1 MSHQTN
7 PLSRRSLLAGA
18 TTASA
23 LAGVGTARAQA
34 RKTVLVIGL
43 DISDGRNYD
52 PARSADLTPPL
63 TMGAVYDTLITLS
76 TDDLVNVKP
85 ALATSWSL
93 VKDGTAWRFALR
105 PGVKFWNGDAMTAED
120 VKFSLDRLIN
130 IKDQP
135 ASYAANMGA
144 VSIVDAMT
152 VEIAMKNPKEPLLLD
167 LTAPSFAIY
176 SAKLTAANG
185 AVATPGA
192 DQADK
197 ATPWLNGNSA
207 GTGPYR
213 MVGWE
218 RNVSV
223 TLQKNPHYWGV
234 AVPFERVVI
243 RHIADGAAQL
253 LAVRRG
259 DIDIA
264 MNLAAEQLDSLK
276 GNADITTIQGGST
289 DTLYF
294 MMTSNPELNA
304 ALAKRE
310 ARQAVAHA
318 IDYEGL
324 IKGLVGGFADRPAS
338 FLPAGIAG
346 TTLEQTREFGFKEDL
361 AKAKAMLVAAGV
373 PNGFEFELIFPSA
386 AYFSTSYA
394 LMAQKI
400 QADLVRVGVK
410 MTLKPMD
417 NVNWRAQFNGGK
429 AQATI
434 APWTSPSPNP
444 YLWTGAS
451 VQRVAKRVGW
461 EPSAEIVGLVSQGAA
476 EIDIAKQAAIYKRY
490 QQILIEQ
497 ANYATLMQ
505 PIYRIAAHK
514 NVTNVKLTANVWKI
528 ELAQIK
534 PAA

>member
-1 MSHQTN
+1 MVQ
-7 PLSRRSLLAGA
+7 PIGLSRRLVLAGA
-18 TTASA
+18 AASGALAHVPLASA
-23 LAGVGTARAQA
+23 QQ

-63 TMGAVYDTLITLS
+63 TMGAVYETLITLS

-85 ALATSWSL
+85 ALATAWSL
-93 VKDGTAWRFALR
+93 VKDGTAWRFTLR

-144 VSIVDAMT
+144 VSIVDPMT

-176 SAKLTAANG
+176 SAKLAAANG

-197 ATPWLNGNSA
+197 ATPWLNANSA

-213 MVGWE
+213 MIGWE

-223 TLQKNPHYWGV
+223 TLQRNANYWGSP
-234 AVPFERVVI
+234 AAFERVVI
-243 RHIADGAAQL
+243 RHIPDGAAQL

-276 GNADITTIQGGST
+276 GNADIATIQGGST

-294 MMTSNPELNA
+294 CLTGNAELNA

-324 IKGLVGGFADRPAS
+324 IKGLVGGFADRPPS

-346 TTLEQTREFGFKEDL
+346 TTLEQTKAFGFREDL
-361 AKAKAMLVAAGV
+361 AKAKQLLAAAGV

-400 QADLVRVGVK
+400 QSDLSRVGIR

-451 VQRVAKRVGW
+451 VQRVAKRMGW
-461 EPSAEIVGLVSQGAA
+461 EPSAEILGLVSQGAA
-476 EIDIAKQAAIYKRY
+476 EIDVARQAAIYERY
-490 QQILIEQ
+490 QRILIDQ
-497 ANYATLMQ
+497 ANYVTLMQ
-505 PIYRIAAHK
+505 PIYRIAAHR
-514 NVTNVKLTANVWKI
+514 NVTNVKLTANVWKM
-528 ELAQIK
+528 ELAQIR
-534 PAA
+534 PT